1 MKIIGGPKASPLIN
15 HSLQKPSAKPADQA
29 HPSGKVPTT
38 RTNRQQ
44 HPPVRGKINIPKDFE
59 PRVGLTARE
68 QAFFEKLY
76 PKARKEIQAYLKQQQ
91 KTVPQKGQII
101 DVKG

>member
-1 MKIIGGPKASPLIN
+1 MKIIGGPKANPLLNSP
-15 HSLQKPSAKPADQA
+15 LQKPVGKPVDHSRQA
-29 HPSGKVPTT
+29 EKARHTEA
-38 RTNRQQ
+38 NRQEQ
-44 HPPVRGKINIPKDFE
+44 TPLKGKINIPKDFE
-59 PRVGLTARE
+59 PRVGLDARE

-91 KTVPQKGQII
+91 KAVPQKGQII